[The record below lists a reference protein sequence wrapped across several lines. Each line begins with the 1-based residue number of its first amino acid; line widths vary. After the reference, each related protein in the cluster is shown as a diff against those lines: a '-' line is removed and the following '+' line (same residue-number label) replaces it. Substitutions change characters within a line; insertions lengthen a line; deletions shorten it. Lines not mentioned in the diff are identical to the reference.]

1 MVAIDGPPRRRAAL
15 LSFNGSVTSE
25 SGEDGPDCSGPPRV
39 EPSRLDP
46 PDVAHVIM
54 IPSTD
59 TAFRRYVDGLRGSAF
74 MRSPEALEARLRRV
88 FPRAAVRRRDI
99 SGEPAAWYVYRD
111 GGWRPSMI
119 GPWWEQPGL
128 PRVEISREGWIH
140 EANATAR
147 DLLGIAESDLGTR
160 HFTDFVAPG
169 GLEDATALFGIVD
182 QGNDLTATALL
193 RPTSGDIIAIDVHA
207 WREDDRLLG
216 VLRLADDVEVSV
228 PSQAEVELPSVV
240 SIPAT
245 DAAFRG
251 YVDMALSRMPEP
263 TPDGLA
269 LRLRRLYPHAQVSA
283 EGDGWV
289 VRRDRDDEPEAA
301 EAWWTQPDLPRVR
314 YDAEALILEA
324 NAAVEAFLGRQIVGH
339 HWQEFVTPGSTE
351 QVSAMLAI
359 LAEVGHAESRFRMP
373 RADGSLVEFDSYTE
387 VDAEGFTT
395 IMRPREEAPAGS
407 SKPA

>member
-1 MVAIDGPPRRRAAL
+1 MEL
-15 LSFNGSVTSE
+15 N
-25 SGEDGPDCSGPPRV
+25 
-39 EPSRLDP
+39 RLQP
-46 PDVAHVIM
+46 PDAAHIIF

-59 TAFRRYVDGLRGSAF
+59 AAFRRYVDRLRTRVF

-119 GPWWEQPGL
+119 GSWWEQPGL

-140 EANATAR
+140 RANATAR
-147 DLLGIAESDLGTR
+147 DLLGIRESDLGAR

-169 GLEDATALFGIVD
+169 GLEDSMALFGIVD
-182 QGNDLTATALL
+182 EGHDLTATALL
-193 RPTSGDIIAIDVHA
+193 RPTSGDVIAIDLHA
-207 WREDDRLLG
+207 WREGDHLLG
-216 VLRLADDVEVSV
+216 VLRLADDVEVPV
-228 PSQAEVELPSVV
+228 PSEAKAGPS
-240 SIPAT
+240 SLEYLPAT

-251 YVDMALSRMPEP
+251 YVDLALSRMPEP

-283 EGDGWV
+283 EDDRWV
-289 VRRDRDDEPEAA
+289 ARRDRVDEPVSTDV
-301 EAWWTQPDLPRVR
+301 WWTRPGLPRVR

-324 NAAVEAFLGRQIVGH
+324 NAAVVALLGRQIVGH
-339 HWQEFVTPGSTE
+339 HWQEFVTPGSSE

-359 LAEVGHAESRFRMP
+359 LAQAGHAESRFRMP

-387 VDAEGFTT
+387 ADGEGFTT
-395 IMRPREEAPAGS
+395 IMRPREEAPAMS
-407 SKPA
+407 QKPS

>member
-1 MVAIDGPPRRRAAL
+1 
-15 LSFNGSVTSE
+15 
-25 SGEDGPDCSGPPRV
+25 
-39 EPSRLDP
+39 
-46 PDVAHVIM
+46 M

-59 TAFRRYVDGLRGSAF
+59 AAFRRYVDRLRGSF
-74 MRSPEALEARLRRV
+74 HMRSPEELEARLRRV

-119 GPWWEQPGL
+119 GSWWEQPDL
-128 PRVEISREGWIH
+128 PRVEITREGWIQR
-140 EANATAR
+140 ANATAR
-147 DLLGIAESDLGTR
+147 DLLGVRESDLGAR

-169 GLEDATALFGIVD
+169 GLEDSMALFGIVD

-193 RPTSGDIIAIDVHA
+193 RPASGDVIAIDLHA
-207 WREDDRLLG
+207 WRDGDRLLG
-216 VLRLADDVEVSV
+216 VFRLANDVEVS
-228 PSQAEVELPSVV
+228 LPSDAEREPPPVDYV
-240 SIPAT
+240 PAS

-251 YVDMALSRMPEP
+251 YVDLALSRMPEP

-269 LRLRRLYPHAQVSA
+269 LRLRRLYPHAQVSV
-283 EGDGWV
+283 EGDRWV
-289 VRRDRDDEPEAA
+289 ARRDRDDEPESA
-301 EAWWTQPDLPRVR
+301 ETWWTRPDLPRVR

-324 NAAVEAFLGRQIVGH
+324 NAAVEALLGRHIVGH

-359 LAEVGHAESRFRMP
+359 LAQVGHAESRFRMP
-373 RADGSLVEFDSYTE
+373 RGDGSLVEFDSYTE
-387 VDAEGFTT
+387 VDGEGFTT

-407 SKPA
+407 SRPA